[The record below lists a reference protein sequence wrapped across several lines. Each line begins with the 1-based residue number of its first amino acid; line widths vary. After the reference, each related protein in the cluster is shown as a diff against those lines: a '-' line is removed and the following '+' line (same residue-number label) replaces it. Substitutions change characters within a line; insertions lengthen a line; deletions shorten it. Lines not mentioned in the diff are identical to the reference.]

1 MPAGAL
7 SWDAAA
13 DRFFETGADHGV
25 LYSQVN
31 GVYNDGVAWN
41 GLTTVTES
49 PSGAEPN
56 AQYADNIKY
65 LNLYSAEDFNATIEC
80 FTAPKGFLVND
91 GVVVTAN
98 GVQITQQSRPVFGF
112 SWRTKKGNAND
123 PDLGYILHLA
133 YGLQASPAE
142 KAYNTVN
149 DSPEAMTFSWA
160 LSSTPVAVTGRK
172 PTALV
177 KIDSTD
183 PTVNKTN
190 LAALELILYGSPGIA
205 PRLPLPDEVDAIMGT
220 GVVTV
225 TPQPLAFTPATGVIA
240 YAPQTGVLYYRADNG
255 VQITSSVT
263 IPAGTA
269 LVVEARPAPGY
280 NFPTTP
286 TYVNRWAN
294 VRP

>member
-1 MPAGAL
+1 MPVGAL

-25 LYSQVN
+25 LYSQTN
-31 GVYNDGVAWN
+31 GIYNDGVAWN

-56 AQYADNIKY
+56 ASYADNIKY
-65 LNLYSAEDFNATIEC
+65 LNLYSVEDFNATIEC

-91 GVVVTAN
+91 GVVVSAN

-123 PDLGYILHLA
+123 PELGYILHLA

-142 KAYNTVN
+142 KAYQTVN
-149 DSPEAMTFSWA
+149 ESPEPMTFSWA

-183 PTVNKTN
+183 PTVNQAN
-190 LAALELILYGSPGIA
+190 LTALQTILYGSAGVA
-205 PRLPLPDEVDAIMGT
+205 PRLPLPDEVETIMGT
-220 GVVTV
+220 GVTVV
-225 TPQPLAFTPATGVIA
+225 TPAALAFVAGTGVIT
-240 YAPQTGVLYYRADNG
+240 YAPQTGVKYYRVDNG
-255 VQITSSVT
+255 VEITANVT
-263 IPAGTA
+263 VPAAST
-269 LVVEARPAPGY
+269 LVVEARPAAGY

-294 VRP
+294 TRP

>member
-1 MPAGAL
+1 MPVGAL

-25 LYSQVN
+25 LYSQSN

-56 AQYADNIKY
+56 AFYADNVKY

-91 GVVVTAN
+91 GVIVTAN

-123 PDLGYILHLA
+123 PELGYVLHLA
-133 YGLQASPAE
+133 YGLQASPSE
-142 KAYNTVN
+142 KAFQTVN
-149 DSPEAMTFSWA
+149 DSPEPITFSWA
-160 LSSTPVAVTGRK
+160 LSSTPVSVTGHK

-183 PTVNKTN
+183 PTVSPAN
-190 LAALELILYGSPGIA
+190 LASLETILYGSSGVT
-205 PRLPLPDEVDAIMGT
+205 PRLPLPDEVDAILGT
-220 GVVTV
+220 GITTV
-225 TPQPLAFTPATGVIA
+225 TPTQLAYTAASHTIEYVAQVGVKYFRVDTGIEI
-240 YAPQTGVLYYRADNG
+240 LADIILA
-255 VQITSSVT
+255 VSQS
-263 IPAGTA
+263 
-269 LVVEARPAPGY
+269 LVVEARPAPTY
-280 NFPTTP
+280 TFPATS
-286 TYVNRWAN
+286 TYVTRWGYTY
-294 VRP
+294 